1 MPSLFSETGLAR
13 FNEIVKPGLLCAFD
27 FDGTLAPIV
36 KQPENAQLSV
46 ALMQRLQVLSVYAPV
61 AIITGR
67 SLDDIRGRVGFE
79 TDFMIGN
86 HGIEGLPGWEA
97 RAENYRQLCRIWH
110 ENLADGIAAGAAA
123 DLGLQIENKTYSLS
137 VHYRL
142 ARDVS
147 QAELFLRQLF
157 ERLVPIPRIVAGK
170 YVFNLVPQDADD
182 KGSALEQLMQISG
195 ARSVIY
201 VGDDVTDEDVF
212 KLQRDD
218 LLSVRVGRANVSAA
232 QFHLQRRH
240 DMANLIDEMIRRLR
254 GTDARNWVQLESTIG
269 N

>member
-36 KQPENAQLSV
+36 SQPESARLPVAVMRRLV
-46 ALMQRLQVLSVYAPV
+46 ALSSYAPV

-67 SLDDIRGRVGFE
+67 SLDDIRNRLGFE
-79 TDFMIGN
+79 PDFIIGN

-97 RAENYRQLCRIWH
+97 HAGNYKQLCRGWH
-110 ENLADGIAAGAAA
+110 ENLAAWIAAAA
-123 DLGLQIENKTYSLS
+123 DPGLQIEDKTYSLS

-142 ARDVS
+142 ARDSS

-157 ERLVPIPRIVAGK
+157 ARLVPLPRIVSGK

-182 KGSALEQLMQISG
+182 KGSAMERLMRISG
-195 ARSVIY
+195 ARSAIY

-212 KLQRDD
+212 RLRRSD
-218 LLSVRVGRANVSAA
+218 LLTVRVGQTDASAA

-240 DMANLIDEMIRRLR
+240 DMANLIEELIGRLR
-254 GTDARNWVQLESTIG
+254 GADARNWVHQDSMIG
-269 N
+269 